1 MTGWCDMATMSDVV
15 NNSSQIIQLK
25 MLLAILAEEIDG
37 RPGSRDLAQ
46 LSRQYRE
53 TLREI
58 EEIEGGMDPDDE
70 IAEILSG
77 READGKSGAVRKNRS
92 GVS

>member
-1 MTGWCDMATMSDVV
+1 MATMTDVV
-15 NNSSQIIQLK
+15 NNAARIVQLK
-25 MLLAILAEEIDG
+25 ELLKILAEEIDG
-37 RPGSRDLAQ
+37 RPGARDMAQ

-58 EEIEGGMDPDDE
+58 DEIEGGMDPDDE

-77 READGKSGAVRKNRS
+77 READGKPGAVRKNRS
-92 GVS
+92 GI

>member
-1 MTGWCDMATMSDVV
+1 MAGMTEITNG
-15 NNSSQIIQLK
+15 NRLEQLK
-25 MLLAILAEEIDG
+25 ELLRILADEIDK
-37 RPGSRDLAQ
+37 RPGARDMAQ

-58 EEIEGGMDPDDE
+58 DEIEGGMDPDDE

-77 READGKSGAVRKNRS
+77 READGKPGAVRKNRS
-92 GVS
+92 GI